1 MYTFVQHT
9 IIKYTKVKF
18 LNAVEVKKTKKEVL
32 NV

>member
-9 IIKYTKVKF
+9 IIEYTKVKF
-18 LNAVEVKKTKKEVL
+18 LNAVEVKKIKKEIL